1 MSLDVKLIDGS
12 PSADAAH
19 PPLSGGSGGGVGI
32 NERIQRI
39 QVAEKFLTCNWLV
52 VFLSGSTYIQL
63 EAAINKLSHRFIVH

>member
-39 QVAEKFLTCNWLV
+39 QVAEKFLTCN
-52 VFLSGSTYIQL
+52 
-63 EAAINKLSHRFIVH
+63 